1 MTTRI
6 GISSTMSILLQN
18 PSLKIRETRRKLC
31 LERQAGF
38 YQRLIKKR
46 NFSFAFAAARALFRQ
61 PSIIAPRL
69 IRALRKPAEVRQT
82 EAEACLMSI
91 AVRPESTGRSI
102 GKGLVQAFCQE
113 LATRAVNAV
122 CLTTDRDNND
132 IVNHFYKSF
141 GVHLHRT
148 YITPEGRAMNE
159 HVVSLT

>member
-18 PSLKIRETRRKLC
+18 PGLKIRETRRKAC

-38 YQRLIKKR
+38 YQRLIKRRK
-46 NFSFAFAAARALFRQ
+46 FSFAFAVAKAFFRQ
-61 PSIIAPRL
+61 PSIAPPL

-102 GKGLVQAFCQE
+102 GKVLVQAFCQE

-148 YITPEGRAMNE
+148 YITPEGGAMNE